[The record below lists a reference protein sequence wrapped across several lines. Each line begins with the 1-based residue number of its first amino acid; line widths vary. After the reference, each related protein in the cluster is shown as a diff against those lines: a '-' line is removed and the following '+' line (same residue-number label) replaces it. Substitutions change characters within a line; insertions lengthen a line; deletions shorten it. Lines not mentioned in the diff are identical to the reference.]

1 MHVELLKKL
10 KEQEVLK
17 LKMGVDS
24 PHLVNMLM
32 LIQIKY
38 LTKKATV
45 FPVPVLALARTSLPG
60 NMICKSYQLMEKGID
75 IKAGQLQCST
85 TNEDT

>member
-1 MHVELLKKL
+1 M
-10 KEQEVLK
+10 KEQEIFN
-17 LKMGVDS
+17 LKMGVEN
-24 PHLVNMLM
+24 PHLVDMLK

-38 LTKKATV
+38 LTKNATV

-60 NMICKSYQLMEKGID
+60 NKTCKSYHLMEKGVD